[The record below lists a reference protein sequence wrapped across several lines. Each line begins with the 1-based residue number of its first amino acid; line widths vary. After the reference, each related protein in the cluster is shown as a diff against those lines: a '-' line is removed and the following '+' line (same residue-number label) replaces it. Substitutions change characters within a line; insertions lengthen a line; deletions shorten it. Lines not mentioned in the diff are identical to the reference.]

1 VFPATGHHGAT
12 DRGRV
17 VTAGPETQLM
27 HSGLPCWRYPSTV
40 TVVLSPGERCP
51 ARIELSD
58 FQVHW
63 LRRRPCA
70 LSHVRRYHECQLEFR
85 HDGPHG
91 DPGQQN
97 EQVEWW
103 VRWTLTSSA
112 VEQMMTCSGVCE
124 EPDEA
129 GEKDSC
135 LLFEGH
141 PGRHSFDLER

>member
-1 VFPATGHHGAT
+1 MRSRYAYG
-12 DRGRV
+12 
-17 VTAGPETQLM
+17 
-27 HSGLPCWRYPSTV
+27 RYPSTV

-63 LRRRPCA
+63 LKRRPYA
-70 LSHVRRYHECQLEFR
+70 LSQVRRYHECQLEYR

-91 DPGQQN
+91 DPGQHN
-97 EQVEWW
+97 EEVEWW

-112 VEQMMTCSGVCE
+112 VEQVLACPAVCAG
-124 EPDEA
+124 PDEPVD
-129 GEKDSC
+129 EDSC

-141 PGRHSFDLER
+141 PGRHSFDLDR